1 MTAIIVKE
9 SPCLNWFKTLSG
21 NKLTEDLI
29 VFSQDITLETEIVYT
44 KKSFKIKN
52 SKWRQFWGKLT
63 QVSKIKNVGGC

>member
-44 KKSFKIKN
+44 KKSFK
-52 SKWRQFWGKLT
+52 
-63 QVSKIKNVGGC
+63 SKIQNGDNFGGS